1 MNRDRRISWVWGGNH
16 VPSPGP
22 LKWKNERG
30 QQPGQEL
37 RSREVAAA
45 LASGRLWKVF
55 GKYTAEE
62 GSLAILEP

>member
-1 MNRDRRISWVWGGNH
+1 MGFGEGTMYLAQDHLSG
-16 VPSPGP
+16 
-22 LKWKNERG
+22 KERG

-37 RSREVAAA
+37 RSREVVAV

-55 GKYTAEE
+55 GKYTDEE